1 MKLSKLFSIIF
12 VSLVCIVG
20 FRSIVQA
27 DQIPDTAP
35 TYYVYDPEHY
45 LNHDVIEKVKDLNA
59 KYKDSKLKPQIGIAI
74 VDHLDSDIE
83 STAKDV
89 ASKWKIGFS
98 DTNAGMLVLIDVK
111 NHKIRTELSNT
122 LQSKMSSYD
131 TDSLNDSI
139 KSDFRAGDYSA
150 GMLNYLSQLDSKLS
164 SFSFGSE
171 PKSDKSFSKYG
182 LTSYK
187 SESGMIEVKSFVMMT
202 LGTLA
207 VVLIPFFLLK
217 MLMLLLGGERRVAS
231 TVDFPTGFKML
242 PRDKVED
249 KDPKDI
255 AADNFKDIVDSSR
268 RAPKYISDGQR
279 GIYQNSDDL
288 ARNMLIAST
297 LISSSSHD
305 SDHHNSHDDSYT
317 PSSDSS
323 QIYSTPT
330 YHTPDTSSW
339 SGGGFD
345 GGGSTGSW

>member
-1 MKLSKLFSIIF
+1 MKLSKLFSIMF
-12 VSLVCIVG
+12 VSLVCLVRFG
-20 FRSIVQA
+20 SVVQA

-45 LNHDVIEKVKDLNA
+45 LNHEVIEKVKDLNA
-59 KYKDSKLKPQIGIAI
+59 KYKDSKLKPQVAIAI
-74 VDHLDSDIE
+74 VDHLDSEIE

-139 KSDFRAGDYSA
+139 KSDFRAGNYSA
-150 GMLNYLSQLDSKLS
+150 GMLNYLSNLDSKLS
-164 SFSFGSE
+164 EFSFGYK
-171 PKSDKSFSKYG
+171 PKSDKSSSKTG
-182 LTSYK
+182 WTK
-187 SESGMIEVKSFVMMT
+187 FESESRTMEVKSFAIMIF
-202 LGTLA
+202 GTLA
-207 VVLIPFFLLK
+207 VVLLPFFLFK
-217 MLMLLLGGERRVAS
+217 MIRLLLFGNNHS
-231 TVDFPTGFKML
+231 SSNL
-242 PRDKVED
+242 PVVLRAHHIDDQKD
-249 KDPKDI
+249 RDPKDI
-255 AADNFKDIVDSSR
+255 ASENFKEIVDSSR
-268 RAPKYISDGQR
+268 RAPKYKSDGQH
-279 GIYQNSDDL
+279 GIYRDSDNL
-288 ARNMLIAST
+288 AHNMLIDSL

-305 SDHHNSHDDSYT
+305 SDHTSYGDSYT
-317 PSSDSS
+317 PSSHDS

-330 YHTPDTSSW
+330 YHTRDTSSW

>member
-1 MKLSKLFSIIF
+1 MKLLSKLFSIVF
-12 VSLVCIVG
+12 VSMVCIVG
-20 FRSIVQA
+20 FGSVVQA

-45 LNHDVIEKVKDLNA
+45 LNHEVIEKVKDLNA
-59 KYKDSKLKPQIGIAI
+59 KYKDSKLKPQVAIAI

-83 STAKDV
+83 STAKDI

-111 NHKIRTELSNT
+111 HHKIRTELSNT

-139 KSDFRAGDYSA
+139 KSDFRAGNYSA

-164 SFSFGSE
+164 SFSFGS
-171 PKSDKSFSKYG
+171 KSGSDKSSSKTG
-182 LTSYK
+182 WTK
-187 SESGMIEVKSFVMMT
+187 FESESRMMEVKSFAIMIF
-202 LGTLA
+202 GTLV
-207 VVLIPFFLLK
+207 VVLLPFFL
-217 MLMLLLGGERRVAS
+217 
-231 TVDFPTGFKML
+231 FKMIKLFLFGNNHLVDL
-242 PRDKVED
+242 PTRFKAFSRDESED
-249 KDPKDI
+249 RDPKEI
-255 AADNFKDIVDSSR
+255 AASNFKEIVDSSR

-279 GIYQNSDDL
+279 GIYRDNDDL

-297 LISSSSHD
+297 LISSSSHTKD
-305 SDHHNSHDDSYT
+305 EDTSHDSYT
-317 PSSDSS
+317 PSSHSS
-323 QIYSTPT
+323 QTYSTPT

>member
-1 MKLSKLFSIIF
+1 MKLLSKLFSIIF
-12 VSLVCIVG
+12 VSLVCLVG

-59 KYKDSKLKPQIGIAI
+59 KYKDSTLKPQVAIAI
-74 VDHLDSDIE
+74 VDHLDSEIE

-139 KSDFRAGDYSA
+139 KSDFRAGNYSA
-150 GMLNYLSQLDSKLS
+150 GMLNYLSQLNSKLS
-164 SFSFGSE
+164 SFSFGS
-171 PKSDKSFSKYG
+171 KSNESFNGTGFTRFSSKSG
-182 LTSYK
+182 LMDISDFAM
-187 SESGMIEVKSFVMMT
+187 MIF
-202 LGTLA
+202 GTLA
-207 VVLIPFFLLK
+207 VVLLPVFLFKLIRKCLFGNDSPSPYLSTGLK
-217 MLMLLLGGERRVAS
+217 SLS
-231 TVDFPTGFKML
+231 
-242 PRDKVED
+242 RDKVKE
-249 KDPKDI
+249 PKDV
-255 AADNFKDIVDSSR
+255 AADNFKEIVDSSR

-279 GIYQNSDDL
+279 GIYRDSDDL

-297 LISSSSHD
+297 LVSSSSHD
-305 SDHHNSHDDSYT
+305 KDENTSHDSYT
-317 PSSDSS
+317 PSSHDS

>member
-12 VSLVCIVG
+12 VSMVCIIG

-45 LNHDVIEKVKDLNA
+45 LNHEVIEKVKDLNA
-59 KYKDSKLKPQIGIAI
+59 KYKDSKLKPQVAIAI

-83 STAKDV
+83 STAKDI

-139 KSDFRAGDYSA
+139 KSDFRAGNYSA

-164 SFSFGSE
+164 SFSFGS
-171 PKSDKSFSKYG
+171 KSGSDKSSSKTG
-182 LTSYK
+182 WTK
-187 SESGMIEVKSFVMMT
+187 FESESAMIEVKSFAIMIF
-202 LGTLA
+202 GTLA
-207 VVLIPFFLLK
+207 VVLLPVFLFK
-217 MLMLLLGGERRVAS
+217 MIRLLLFGNNHS
-231 TVDFPTGFKML
+231 SSNL
-242 PRDKVED
+242 PVGLRAHHIDDQKD
-249 KDPKDI
+249 RDPKDL
-255 AADNFKDIVDSSR
+255 AAENFKEIVDSSR

-279 GIYQNSDDL
+279 GIYRDSDDL
-288 ARNMLIAST
+288 ARNMLLAST
-297 LISSSSHD
+297 LISSSSHTKD
-305 SDHHNSHDDSYT
+305 EDTSHDSYT
-317 PSSDSS
+317 PSSHSS
-323 QIYSTPT
+323 QTYSTPT

-339 SGGGFD
+339 TGGGFD

>member
-1 MKLSKLFSIIF
+1 MKLLSKLFSIVF
-12 VSLVCIVG
+12 VSMVCIVG

-59 KYKDSKLKPQIGIAI
+59 KYKDSKLKPQVAIAI
-74 VDHLDSDIE
+74 VDNLDSDIE

-139 KSDFRAGDYSA
+139 KSDFQAGNYSA
-150 GMLNYLSQLDSKLS
+150 GMLNYLSNLDSKLS
-164 SFSFGSE
+164 EFSFGSK
-171 PKSDKSFSKYG
+171 PKSDKSFSKSG
-182 LTSYK
+182 WTK
-187 SESGMIEVKSFVMMT
+187 FESESGMMEVKSFAIMIF
-202 LGTLA
+202 GTLA
-207 VVLIPFFLLK
+207 VVLLPFFL
-217 MLMLLLGGERRVAS
+217 
-231 TVDFPTGFKML
+231 FKMIKLFLFGNNHSSSNL
-242 PRDKVED
+242 PVGLREHHIDDQKD
-249 KDPKDI
+249 RDPKDV
-255 AADNFKDIVDSSR
+255 AADNFEDIVDSSR

-279 GIYQNSDDL
+279 GIYRDNDDL
-288 ARNMLIAST
+288 ARNMLIASS
-297 LISSSSHD
+297 LIASSSYTKDEDTSH
-305 SDHHNSHDDSYT
+305 DSYT
-317 PSSDSS
+317 PSSHDS

>member
-12 VSLVCIVG
+12 VSLVCLVG

-59 KYKDSKLKPQIGIAI
+59 KYKDSKLKPQVAIAI
-74 VDHLDSDIE
+74 VDNLDSDIE

-139 KSDFRAGDYSA
+139 KSDFRAGSYSA
-150 GMLNYLSQLDSKLS
+150 GMLNYLSKLDSKLS
-164 SFSFGSE
+164 EFSFGSKS
-171 PKSDKSFSKYG
+171 KSDKAFSKTG
-182 LTSYK
+182 WTK
-187 SESGMIEVKSFVMMT
+187 FESESGMMEVKSFAIMIF
-202 LGTLA
+202 GTLA
-207 VVLIPFFLLK
+207 VVLLPFFLFK
-217 MLMLLLGGERRVAS
+217 MIRLLLFGNNHS
-231 TVDFPTGFKML
+231 SSNL
-242 PRDKVED
+242 PVGLRAHHIDDQKD
-249 KDPKDI
+249 RDPKDL
-255 AADNFKDIVDSSR
+255 AAENFKEIVDSSR

-279 GIYQNSDDL
+279 GIYRDSDDL
-288 ARNMLIAST
+288 ARNMLLAST
-297 LISSSSHD
+297 LISSSSHTKD
-305 SDHHNSHDDSYT
+305 EDTSHDSYT
-317 PSSDSS
+317 PSSHDS

>member
-1 MKLSKLFSIIF
+1 MKLLSKLFSIVF
-12 VSLVCIVG
+12 VSMVCIVG

-59 KYKDSKLKPQIGIAI
+59 KYKDSKLKPQVAIAI
-74 VDHLDSDIE
+74 VDHLDSNIE

-89 ASKWKIGFS
+89 ASKWKIGFN

-139 KSDFRAGDYSA
+139 KSDFRAGNYSA

-164 SFSFGSE
+164 SFSFGS
-171 PKSDKSFSKYG
+171 KSNESFNGTGFTRFSSKSG
-182 LTSYK
+182 LMSI
-187 SESGMIEVKSFVMMT
+187 SDFVMMT

-207 VVLIPFFLLK
+207 VVLLPFFLFK
-217 MLMLLLGGERRVAS
+217 MIVLFLGGERRVAS
-231 TVDFPTGFKML
+231 TVEFPTGFKML
-242 PRDKVED
+242 PRDEVED
-249 KDPKDI
+249 KDPKDV
-255 AADNFKDIVDSSR
+255 AADNFKEIVDSSR

-279 GIYQNSDDL
+279 GIYRDSDDL
-288 ARNMLIAST
+288 ARNMLLAST
-297 LISSSSHD
+297 LISSSSHTKD
-305 SDHHNSHDDSYT
+305 EDTSHDSYT
-317 PSSDSS
+317 PSSHDS

>member
-1 MKLSKLFSIIF
+1 MKLLSKLFSAIF
-12 VSLVCIVG
+12 VSLVCLVG

-45 LNHDVIEKVKDLNA
+45 LNHEVIEKVKDLNA
-59 KYKDSKLKPQIGIAI
+59 KYKDSKLKPQVAIAI
-74 VDHLDSDIE
+74 VDHLDSNIE

-98 DTNAGMLVLIDVK
+98 DTNARMLVLIDVK

-139 KSDFRAGDYSA
+139 KSDFRAGNYSA

-164 SFSFGSE
+164 SFSFGS
-171 PKSDKSFSKYG
+171 KSVSDKSSSKTG
-182 LTSYK
+182 WTK
-187 SESGMIEVKSFVMMT
+187 FESESRMMEVKSFAIIIFS
-202 LGTLA
+202 TLA
-207 VVLIPFFLLK
+207 VVLLPFFLFK
-217 MLMLLLGGERRVAS
+217 MIRLLLFGNNRS
-231 TVDFPTGFKML
+231 SSDL
-242 PRDKVED
+242 PVGLRAHHIDDQKD
-249 KDPKDI
+249 RDPKDV
-255 AADNFKDIVDSSR
+255 AADNFRDIVDSSR

-279 GIYQNSDDL
+279 GIYRDNDDL
-288 ARNMLIAST
+288 ARNMLIASS
-297 LISSSSHD
+297 LIASSSHTKD
-305 SDHHNSHDDSYT
+305 EDTSHDSYT
-317 PSSDSS
+317 PSSYSS
-323 QIYSTPT
+323 QTYSTPT

-339 SGGGFD
+339 TGGGFD

>member
-12 VSLVCIVG
+12 VSLVCLIG

-45 LNHDVIEKVKDLNA
+45 LNHDVIEKVKNLNA
-59 KYKDSKLKPQIGIAI
+59 KYKDSKLKPQVGIAI
-74 VDHLDSDIE
+74 VDHLDSEIE

-111 NHKIRTELSNT
+111 NHKIRTELSDT

-139 KSDFRAGDYSA
+139 KSDFKAGNYSA

-164 SFSFGSE
+164 RFSFGSKSE
-171 PKSDKSFSKYG
+171 SDKSSSKTG
-182 LTSYK
+182 WTK
-187 SESGMIEVKSFVMMT
+187 FESESRMMEVKSFAIMIF
-202 LGTLA
+202 GTLA
-207 VVLIPFFLLK
+207 VVLLPFFLFK
-217 MLMLLLGGERRVAS
+217 MIRLLLFGNNRS
-231 TVDFPTGFKML
+231 SSDL
-242 PRDKVED
+242 PVGLRAHHIDDQKD
-249 KDPKDI
+249 RDPKDL
-255 AADNFKDIVDSSR
+255 AAENFKEIVDSSR

-279 GIYQNSDDL
+279 GLYRDNDDL
-288 ARNMLIAST
+288 ARNMLIASS
-297 LISSSSHD
+297 LIASSSHTKD
-305 SDHHNSHDDSYT
+305 EDTSHDSYT
-317 PSSDSS
+317 PSSHDS

>member
-1 MKLSKLFSIIF
+1 MKLLSKLFSVIF
-12 VSLVCIVG
+12 VSLVCLVG

-35 TYYVYDPEHY
+35 TYCVYDPEHY
-45 LNHDVIEKVKDLNA
+45 LNHDVIEKVKELNA
-59 KYKDSKLKPQIGIAI
+59 KYKDSELKPQVAIAI

-89 ASKWKIGFS
+89 ASKWKIGFN

-131 TDSLNDSI
+131 TDSLSDSI
-139 KSDFRAGDYSA
+139 KSDFRAGSYSA

-164 SFSFGSE
+164 SFSFGS
-171 PKSDKSFSKYG
+171 KSNESFNGTGFTRFSSKSG
-182 LTSYK
+182 LMSI
-187 SESGMIEVKSFVMMT
+187 SDFAMMIF
-202 LGTLA
+202 GTLA
-207 VVLIPFFLLK
+207 VVLLPFFLFK
-217 MLMLLLGGERRVAS
+217 MIRLLLFGNNHS
-231 TVDFPTGFKML
+231 SSNL
-242 PRDKVED
+242 PVGLRAHHIDDQKD
-249 KDPKDI
+249 RDPKDL
-255 AADNFKDIVDSSR
+255 AAENFKEIVDSSR

-279 GIYQNSDDL
+279 GIYRDNDDL
-288 ARNMLIAST
+288 ARNMLIASS
-297 LISSSSHD
+297 LIASSSHTKD
-305 SDHHNSHDDSYT
+305 EDTSHDSYT
-317 PSSDSS
+317 PSSHSS
-323 QIYSTPT
+323 QTYSTPT

>member
-1 MKLSKLFSIIF
+1 MKLLSKLFSIVF
-12 VSLVCIVG
+12 VSMVCIVG

-45 LNHDVIEKVKDLNA
+45 LDRNVIEKVKELNA
-59 KYKDSKLKPQIGIAI
+59 KYKDSKLKPQVAIAI
-74 VDHLDSDIE
+74 VDHLDSEIE

-89 ASKWKIGFS
+89 ASKWKIGFN

-139 KSDFRAGDYSA
+139 KSDFRAGNYSA
-150 GMLNYLSQLDSKLS
+150 GMLNYLSNLDSKLS
-164 SFSFGSE
+164 EFSFGSK
-171 PKSDKSFSKYG
+171 PKSDKSFSKSG
-182 LTSYK
+182 WTK
-187 SESGMIEVKSFVMMT
+187 FESESRMMEVKSFAIMIF
-202 LGTLA
+202 GTLA
-207 VVLIPFFLLK
+207 VVLLPFFL
-217 MLMLLLGGERRVAS
+217 
-231 TVDFPTGFKML
+231 FKMIRL
-242 PRDKVED
+242 FLFGNNRSSSDLSVGLRAHHIDDQKD
-249 KDPKDI
+249 RDPKDL
-255 AADNFKDIVDSSR
+255 AAENFKEIVDSSH

-279 GIYQNSDDL
+279 GIYRDSDDL
-288 ARNMLIAST
+288 ARNMLLAST

-305 SDHHNSHDDSYT
+305 KDENTSHDSYT
-317 PSSDSS
+317 PSSHSS
-323 QIYSTPT
+323 QIYSNPT
-330 YHTPDTSSW
+330 YHTRDTSSW

>member
-1 MKLSKLFSIIF
+1 MKLLSKLFSIVF
-12 VSLVCIVG
+12 VSMVCIVG

-45 LNHDVIEKVKDLNA
+45 LNHDVIEKVKNLNA
-59 KYKDSKLKPQIGIAI
+59 KYKDSKLKPQVAIAI
-74 VDHLDSDIE
+74 VDNLDSDIE
-83 STAKDV
+83 STAKDI

-139 KSDFRAGDYSA
+139 KSDFQAGNYSA
-150 GMLNYLSQLDSKLS
+150 GMLNYLSNLDSKLS
-164 SFSFGSE
+164 EFSFGSK
-171 PKSDKSFSKYG
+171 PKSDKSFSKSG
-182 LTSYK
+182 WTK
-187 SESGMIEVKSFVMMT
+187 FESESGMMEVKSFAIMIF
-202 LGTLA
+202 GTLA
-207 VVLIPFFLLK
+207 VVLLPFFLSK
-217 MLMLLLGGERRVAS
+217 MIRLLLFGNNRS
-231 TVDFPTGFKML
+231 SSDL
-242 PRDKVED
+242 PVGLRAHHIDDQKD
-249 KDPKDI
+249 RDPKDV
-255 AADNFKDIVDSSR
+255 AADNFKEIVDSSR

-279 GIYQNSDDL
+279 GIYRDSDDL

-305 SDHHNSHDDSYT
+305 SSKDTSHGGCYT
-317 PSSDSS
+317 PSSHSS
-323 QIYSTPT
+323 QTYSTPT
-330 YHTPDTSSW
+330 YHTRDTSSW

>member
-1 MKLSKLFSIIF
+1 MKLSKLFSVIF
-12 VSLVCIVG
+12 VSLVCLVG

-45 LNHDVIEKVKDLNA
+45 LDHNVIEKVKDLNA
-59 KYKDSKLKPQIGIAI
+59 KYKESKLKPQVAIAI

-139 KSDFRAGDYSA
+139 KSDFRAGNYSA
-150 GMLNYLSQLDSKLS
+150 GMLNYLSNLDSKLS
-164 SFSFGSE
+164 EFSFGSK
-171 PKSDKSFSKYG
+171 PKSDKSFSKSG
-182 LTSYK
+182 WTK
-187 SESGMIEVKSFVMMT
+187 FESESGMMEVKSFIMMT

-207 VVLIPFFLLK
+207 VVILPFFLFK
-217 MLMLLLGGERRVAS
+217 MLVSFLGGERRVAS
-231 TVDFPTGFKML
+231 TVEFPTGFKML
-242 PRDKVED
+242 PRDEVED
-249 KDPKDI
+249 KDPKDL
-255 AADNFKDIVDSSR
+255 AAENFKEIVDSSR

-279 GIYQNSDDL
+279 GIYRDSDDL
-288 ARNMLIAST
+288 ARNMLLVST

-305 SDHHNSHDDSYT
+305 KDENTSHDSYT
-317 PSSDSS
+317 SSSHSS
-323 QIYSTPT
+323 QIYSNPT

>member
-1 MKLSKLFSIIF
+1 MKLLSKLFSIVF
-12 VSLVCIVG
+12 VSMVCIVG

-45 LNHDVIEKVKDLNA
+45 LDRNVIEKVKELNA
-59 KYKDSKLKPQIGIAI
+59 KYKDSKLKPQVAIAI
-74 VDHLDSDIE
+74 VDHLDSEIE

-111 NHKIRTELSNT
+111 NHKIRAELSNT

-139 KSDFRAGDYSA
+139 KSDFRAGNYSA
-150 GMLNYLSQLDSKLS
+150 GMLNYLSKLDSKLS
-164 SFSFGSE
+164 EFSFGSKS
-171 PKSDKSFSKYG
+171 KSDKAFSKTG
-182 LTSYK
+182 WTK
-187 SESGMIEVKSFVMMT
+187 FESESGMMEVKSFAIMIF
-202 LGTLA
+202 GTLA
-207 VVLIPFFLLK
+207 VVLLPFFLFK
-217 MLMLLLGGERRVAS
+217 MIRLLLFGNNHS
-231 TVDFPTGFKML
+231 SSNL
-242 PRDKVED
+242 PVGLRAHHIDDQKD
-249 KDPKDI
+249 RDPKDV

-279 GIYQNSDDL
+279 GIYRDSDDL
-288 ARNMLIAST
+288 ARNMLLAST
-297 LISSSSHD
+297 LISSSSSTND
-305 SDHHNSHDDSYT
+305 EDTSHDSYT
-317 PSSDSS
+317 PSSHSS
-323 QIYSTPT
+323 QTRSTPT
-330 YHTPDTSSW
+330 YHTRDTSSW

>member
-12 VSLVCIVG
+12 VSLVCLVG
-20 FRSIVQA
+20 FGSVVQA

-45 LNHDVIEKVKDLNA
+45 LNHEVIEKVKDLNA
-59 KYKDSKLKPQIGIAI
+59 KYKDSKLKPQVAIAI

-89 ASKWKIGFS
+89 ASKWKIGFN

-139 KSDFRAGDYSA
+139 KSDFRAGNYSA
-150 GMLNYLSQLDSKLS
+150 GMLNYLSNLDSKLS
-164 SFSFGSE
+164 EFSFGSK
-171 PKSDKSFSKYG
+171 PNSDKSFSKSG
-182 LTSYK
+182 WTK
-187 SESGMIEVKSFVMMT
+187 FESESGMMEVKSFAI
-202 LGTLA
+202 LIFGTLA
-207 VVLIPFFLLK
+207 VVFLPVFLFKLIRK
-217 MLMLLLGGERRVAS
+217 CLLGNDSPSPYLS
-231 TVDFPTGFKML
+231 TGLKAF
-242 PRDKVED
+242 PRDRSE
-249 KDPKDI
+249 DPKDA
-255 AADNFKDIVDSSR
+255 AADNFKEIVDSSR

-279 GIYQNSDDL
+279 GIYRDSDDL
-288 ARNMLIAST
+288 ARNMLLAST
-297 LISSSSHD
+297 LISSSSRTKD
-305 SDHHNSHDDSYT
+305 EDTSHDSYT
-317 PSSDSS
+317 PSSHDS
-323 QIYSTPT
+323 QIYSTRT
-330 YHTPDTSSW
+330 YHTRDTSSW

>member
-1 MKLSKLFSIIF
+1 MKLLSKLFSIIF
-12 VSLVCIVG
+12 VSLVCLVG
-20 FRSIVQA
+20 FGSIVQA

-45 LNHDVIEKVKDLNA
+45 LDHDVIEKVKELNT
-59 KYKDSKLKPQIGIAI
+59 KYKDSKLKPQVAIAI

-83 STAKDV
+83 STAKDI
-89 ASKWKIGFS
+89 ASKWKIGYS

-139 KSDFRAGDYSA
+139 KSDFRAGNYSA
-150 GMLNYLSQLDSKLS
+150 GMLNYLSKLDSKLS
-164 SFSFGSE
+164 EFSFGSK
-171 PKSDKSFSKYG
+171 PKSDKSFSKSG
-182 LTSYK
+182 WTK
-187 SESGMIEVKSFVMMT
+187 FESESRMMEVKSFAIMIF
-202 LGTLA
+202 GTLA
-207 VVLIPFFLLK
+207 VVLLPFFLFK
-217 MLMLLLGGERRVAS
+217 MIRLLLFGNNRS
-231 TVDFPTGFKML
+231 SSDL
-242 PRDKVED
+242 PVGLRAHHIDDQKD
-249 KDPKDI
+249 RDPKDL
-255 AADNFKDIVDSSR
+255 AAENFKEIVDSSR

-279 GIYQNSDDL
+279 GIYRDNDDL
-288 ARNMLIAST
+288 ARNMLLVST
-297 LISSSSHD
+297 LISSSSHTKD
-305 SDHHNSHDDSYT
+305 EDTSHDSYT
-317 PSSDSS
+317 PSSHDS

>member
-1 MKLSKLFSIIF
+1 MKLLSKLFSIVF
-12 VSLVCIVG
+12 VSMVCIVG

-45 LNHDVIEKVKDLNA
+45 LDRNVIEKVKELNA
-59 KYKDSKLKPQIGIAI
+59 KYKDSKLKPQVAIAI
-74 VDHLDSDIE
+74 VDHLDSEIE

-139 KSDFRAGDYSA
+139 KSDFRAGNYSA
-150 GMLNYLSQLDSKLS
+150 GMLNYLSKLDSKLS
-164 SFSFGSE
+164 EFSFGSKS
-171 PKSDKSFSKYG
+171 KSDKAFSKTG
-182 LTSYK
+182 WTK
-187 SESGMIEVKSFVMMT
+187 FESESGMMEVKSFAIMT

-207 VVLIPFFLLK
+207 VVILPFFLFK
-217 MLMLLLGGERRVAS
+217 MIRLLLFGNNHS
-231 TVDFPTGFKML
+231 SSNL
-242 PRDKVED
+242 PVRLRAHHIDDQKD
-249 KDPKDI
+249 RDPKDI
-255 AADNFKDIVDSSR
+255 ASENFKEIVDSSR
-268 RAPKYISDGQR
+268 RAPKYKSDGQR
-279 GIYQNSDDL
+279 GIYRDSDDL
-288 ARNMLIAST
+288 TRDILLAST
-297 LISSSSHD
+297 LVSSSSHD
-305 SDHHNSHDDSYT
+305 SSKDTSHGGCYT
-317 PSSDSS
+317 PSSHSS
-323 QIYSTPT
+323 QTYSTPT

>member
-1 MKLSKLFSIIF
+1 MKLLSKLFSIIF
-12 VSLVCIVG
+12 VSLVCLVG
-20 FRSIVQA
+20 FGSIVQA

-59 KYKDSKLKPQIGIAI
+59 KYKDSKLKPQVAIAI

-83 STAKDV
+83 PTAKDV

-139 KSDFRAGDYSA
+139 KSDFRAGNYSA
-150 GMLNYLSQLDSKLS
+150 GMLNYLYQLDSKLS
-164 SFSFGSE
+164 EFSFGSK
-171 PKSDKSFSKYG
+171 PKSDKSFSKSG
-182 LTSYK
+182 WTK
-187 SESGMIEVKSFVMMT
+187 FESESGMMEVKSFAIMIF
-202 LGTLA
+202 GTLA
-207 VVLIPFFLLK
+207 VVLLPFFLFK
-217 MLMLLLGGERRVAS
+217 MIRLLLFGNNHS
-231 TVDFPTGFKML
+231 SSNL
-242 PRDKVED
+242 PVGLRAHHIDDQKD
-249 KDPKDI
+249 RDPKDV
-255 AADNFKDIVDSSR
+255 AADNFRDIVDSSR

-279 GIYQNSDDL
+279 GIYRDNDDL
-288 ARNMLIAST
+288 ARNMLIASS
-297 LISSSSHD
+297 LIASSSHTKD
-305 SDHHNSHDDSYT
+305 EDTSHDSYT
-317 PSSDSS
+317 PSSHDS

-330 YHTPDTSSW
+330 YHTRDTSSW